1 MLTQPPVAGFWASA
15 LALEAWQLEARKPFP
30 TLLLALSHTLGHVGP
45 FLAYGR
51 GCLWKQESPQPCFF
65 GQTGAQDDQQPEC
78 LGPEVQGGGASPPRV
93 QCQLLLGHTGCPLWL
108 PPPLLSTAPGLCAKG
123 SCWRWF
129 LVTHSG
135 AQNLLGHRA
144 LWNLLK

>member
-51 GCLWKQESPQPCFF
+51 GCLWKQESPQPCFL

-78 LGPEVQGGGASPPRV
+78 LGPEVQGGGGKPSKGSVPAAVGPHRVPSVASPTPAIYCTRPV
-93 QCQLLLGHTGCPLWL
+93 CQGQLLEVV
-108 PPPLLSTAPGLCAKG
+108 
-123 SCWRWF
+123 SCD
-129 LVTHSG
+129 T
-135 AQNLLGHRA
+135 
-144 LWNLLK
+144 